1 MAKHTGHT
9 ITSDSALGAAKIQRS
24 LRFNDD
30 DSAYLNRT
38 PSSAGNRKTYTISA
52 WVKRCTIG
60 GVHPIFS
67 RYTANNDAGFLG
79 LYINSDDYIY
89 FTGWSTVNLKSNRLY
104 RDLSAW
110 SHIVLVV
117 DTTQSTSTDR
127 IKLYFNGELETLG
140 TYNAFSQN
148 ADTAINE
155 AVAHRVGNYSSNY
168 FDGYMAEINFV
179 DGYAY
184 DPTYF
189 GFTDPVTGSWMPRR
203 YEGTYGT
210 NGFHLDFS
218 DNSSTSTLGIDKS
231 PNGNDFTANNFS
243 VSSGKDGDSFTDTP
257 TLNFPTLN
265 ALSPASSTSGTLS
278 NGNLEVTKA
287 DYIMHRAN
295 FIFGPGGI
303 QSGKW
308 YWEVTNVNSSDS
320 AYANYTGITGDLT
333 QDGGEVYLEANKSTL
348 GSFNYKTYTSTS
360 VISRTNEGTNK
371 TMQFLLD
378 VDNQQLIAKYDGTTI
393 FTDTSIPS
401 ASTTNYVPFVMTTN
415 SGTGGSLWSDSHFN
429 FGQRSFTYTL
439 PTGYKTLNSRNIPPN
454 VPSIIRPQKHFDT
467 ILWAGNG
474 SSQTI
479 SGLEFAP
486 DLVWLKCRNSSS
498 GRSHIFTDTV
508 RGATKSLL
516 SPESD
521 AEDTF
526 VQDLTA
532 FTPDGF
538 SVGSNGRV
546 NENSTNLVGWCW
558 KAGGSSTVSNTDGNQ
573 TTQVSVNEEAGF
585 SIVTYTGT
593 GSNTNIGHGLGAVPD
608 MIITKSRSATG
619 SWAVLDKFNTTAEYG
634 FFLND
639 NGGYSSYQGGTYWN
653 DTPPTSTVF
662 RVSTNAATNASGVT
676 YVAYCWTSIPGYSK
690 IGKYTGNG
698 SADGAFEY
706 VGFRPAWVLFKRTD
720 SGGNW
725 FIVDNKRDPFNECTR
740 DLYPNSF
747 GAETNNPNFVDFL
760 SNGFKLRTTGTA
772 VNASGGTYI
781 YMAFAE
787 QPGTTPFETFTDAR

>member
-1 MAKHTGHT
+1 
-9 ITSDSALGAAKIQRS
+9 
-24 LRFNDD
+24 
-30 DSAYLNRT
+30 
-38 PSSAGNRKTYTISA
+38 
-52 WVKRCTIG
+52 
-60 GVHPIFS
+60 
-67 RYTANNDAGFLG
+67 
-79 LYINSDDYIY
+79 
-89 FTGWSTVNLKSNRLY
+89 
-104 RDLSAW
+104 
-110 SHIVLVV
+110 
-117 DTTQSTSTDR
+117 
-127 IKLYFNGELETLG
+127 
-140 TYNAFSQN
+140 
-148 ADTAINE
+148 
-155 AVAHRVGNYSSNY
+155 
-168 FDGYMAEINFV
+168 

-210 NGFHLDFS
+210 NGFHLDFL

-546 NENSTNLVGWCW
+546 NENS
-558 KAGGSSTVSNTDGNQ
+558 
-573 TTQVSVNEEAGF
+573 
-585 SIVTYTGT
+585 
-593 GSNTNIGHGLGAVPD
+593 
-608 MIITKSRSATG
+608 
-619 SWAVLDKFNTTAEYG
+619 
-634 FFLND
+634 
-639 NGGYSSYQGGTYWN
+639 
-653 DTPPTSTVF
+653 
-662 RVSTNAATNASGVT
+662 
-676 YVAYCWTSIPGYSK
+676 
-690 IGKYTGNG
+690 
-698 SADGAFEY
+698 
-706 VGFRPAWVLFKRTD
+706 
-720 SGGNW
+720 
-725 FIVDNKRDPFNECTR
+725 
-740 DLYPNSF
+740 
-747 GAETNNPNFVDFL
+747 
-760 SNGFKLRTTGTA
+760 
-772 VNASGGTYI
+772 
-781 YMAFAE
+781 
-787 QPGTTPFETFTDAR
+787 

>member
-168 FDGYMAEINFV
+168 FDGYMAEVNFV

-184 DPTYF
+184 DASYF
-189 GFTDPVTGSWMPRR
+189 GYTDPVTGSWMPRR

-210 NGFHLDFS
+210 NGFHLDFL